1 MSCLNWLKARA
12 RPTEPAPTVLRA
24 SAQLAAAI
32 RDGTYQTEVPG
43 DGIFGGMRITVVQEG
58 ILPPGC
64 LGVIV
69 SPDDPAKISM
79 LMEPTTPPHA
89 KESHLPA

>member
-1 MSCLNWLKARA
+1 M
-12 RPTEPAPTVLRA
+12 TESSKNAVIA
-24 SAQLAAAI
+24 GLAAPAALATAI
-32 RDGTYQTEVPG
+32 RAGSHQVEVPG
-43 DGIFGGMRITVVQEG
+43 DGIFGGIHITVVREG

-69 SPDDPAKISM
+69 SPDDPEKIIM

-89 KESHLPA
+89 KESHLPT